1 MGRIAMARVVSAL
14 VALVATWLSFQQPCT
29 AATTSTAAEASYA
42 YSSPHVPIAQTT
54 DHYDR
59 GPPAAY
65 NRPSAYDAV
74 TRWPR
79 AASTRPEG
87 PTHAGETIDNDLAK
101 SVQGVQVTGTTAEP
115 AGRTGWDL
123 SSVPR
128 AGVAA
133 NTATRMGGSATFGGM
148 DAATKNMIRFSERNP
163 MEGYY
168 DVIGH
173 GSPSSLS
180 GMSADELAAK
190 IASSSGGQN
199 IRLLSCQTGCPSGT
213 FAQDLANRL
222 GVRVMAPTTDIG
234 ASGSGKTLTVFDGGQ
249 WRWFDPN

>member
-1 MGRIAMARVVSAL
+1 MRDLVSRLLRLAAV
-14 VALVATWLSFQQPCT
+14 VALAVIGLLSAGSAT
-29 AATTSTAAEASYA
+29 AATTTPIDARLATLGLTGPATASASGSASWSTTGVAKTRVGAFQVVITGS
-42 YSSPHVPIAQTT
+42 V
-54 DHYDR
+54 R
-59 GPPAAY
+59 PAAGV
-65 NRPSAYDAV
+65 SAGQRQDA
-74 TRWPR
+74 
-79 AASTRPEG
+79 G
-87 PTHAGETIDNDLAK
+87 L
-101 SVQGVQVTGTTAEP
+101 EP
-115 AGRTGWDL
+115 GQLVVAT
-123 SSVPR
+123 
-128 AGVAA
+128 GVAA